1 MIELTPCQQRVMVPR
16 ASAAPSVGRAPT
28 QAMAKQQAGSDDGG
42 SAERPDSVKEDE
54 QVTVRRGKL
63 AQLRESG
70 RAFPN
75 DFRRTASCG
84 ELIERY
90 GALDGDTVERQ
101 SETYR
106 LGGRVVAIRA
116 FGKATFLVLKDGTG
130 ALQLYVQK
138 DTVGQAAYE
147 AVRSLDLGD
156 IVGAEGQMFR
166 TRTGELTLRSTALRL
181 LVKAL
186 RPLPEKWH
194 GLTDVEARYRQR
206 YLDLIVNDHVR
217 RTFERRARVIAV
229 MRDFLQERGF
239 VEVETPMMQ
248 PIAGGATARPFVTH
262 HNALD
267 MDLYLRIAPELYL
280 KRLVVGGIER
290 VFEINRNFRNEGI
303 STQHNPE
310 FTMCEFYQAY
320 ATYEDLM
327 DLTEDMFGRLAREV
341 CGNTRVTF
349 GTEEIEFGG
358 PFVRMTMAEAV
369 AAHCRLTPAE
379 AEDVTRLA
387 ELADEL
393 GIPREKRKPGLGLLA
408 DVFEEVAERWLV
420 QPTFITRFPIEVSP
434 LARGNDDD
442 PRFVD
447 RFELFVAGREIANGF
462 SELNDAEEQHARF
475 SAQLEQKDAGDEEA
489 HAMDEDYVRAL
500 EYGLPPTAGEGIGVD
515 RVAMLLTDSASIRDV
530 ILFPQLKPQRSD

>member
-1 MIELTPCQQRVMVPR
+1 
-16 ASAAPSVGRAPT
+16 
-28 QAMAKQQAGSDDGG
+28 MAKRQAGSDQGG
-42 SAERPDSVKEDE
+42 SAETPDSVKDDE
-54 QVTVRRGKL
+54 QVVVRRAKL
-63 AQLRESG
+63 ARLRESG

-75 DFRRTASCG
+75 DFRRDAACG
-84 ELIERY
+84 ELLARF
-90 GALDGDTVERQ
+90 GALDGEAVERE
-101 SETYR
+101 SGVYR
-106 LGGRVVAIRA
+106 LGGRLIAIRA
-116 FGKATFLVLKDGTG
+116 FGKATVLVLKDGTG

-138 DTVGQAAYE
+138 ELVGETAYE

-156 IVGAEGQMFR
+156 IVGAEGSMFR
-166 TRTGELTLRSTALRL
+166 TRTGELTLRCTAARL

-206 YLDLIVNDHVR
+206 YLDLIANDPVR
-217 RTFERRARVIAV
+217 RTFERRARVITV
-229 MRDFLQERGF
+229 MRAFLQERGY

-262 HNALD
+262 HNALG
-267 MDLYLRIAPELYL
+267 MDLFLRIAPELYL

-320 ATYEDLM
+320 ASYEDLM
-327 DLTEDMFGRLAREV
+327 DLTEELFGRLAREV
-341 CGNTRVTF
+341 CGNTRVPF
-349 GTEEIEFGG
+349 GTEELDFGG
-358 PFVRMTMAEAV
+358 PFARMTMAEAV
-369 AAHCRLTPAE
+369 AAHSRLTPAQ
-379 AEDVTRLA
+379 AEEPAQLA
-387 ELADEL
+387 ALADEL
-393 GIPREKRKPGLGLLA
+393 RIPRDKRKPGLGVLA
-408 DVFEEVAERWLV
+408 DVFEEVAEHRLV
-420 QPTFITRFPIEVSP
+420 QPTFVTRFPIEVSP
-434 LARGNDDD
+434 LARGNDAD

-462 SELNDAEEQHARF
+462 SELNDSEEQHARF
-475 SAQLEQKDAGDEEA
+475 AAQLAQKDAGDDEA

-515 RVAMLLTDSASIRDV
+515 RVAMLLTDSPSIRDV

>member
-1 MIELTPCQQRVMVPR
+1 
-16 ASAAPSVGRAPT
+16 
-28 QAMAKQQAGSDDGG
+28 MAKRQAGSDQGG
-42 SAERPDSVKEDE
+42 SAERPESAKEDE
-54 QVTVRRGKL
+54 QVVVRRAKL
-63 AQLRESG
+63 ARLRAAG

-84 ELIERY
+84 ELLERF
-90 GALDGDTVERQ
+90 GALDGEAVEAE
-101 SETYR
+101 SEAYR
-106 LGGRVVAIRA
+106 LAGRLVAIRA

-130 ALQLYVQK
+130 SLQLYVQK
-138 DTVGQAAYE
+138 ATVGEAVYE

-156 IVGAEGQMFR
+156 IVGVEGRMFR
-166 TRTGELTLRSTALRL
+166 TRTNELTLRSTAVHL

-206 YLDLIVNDHVR
+206 YLDLIVNDDVR
-217 RTFERRARVIAV
+217 RTFERRAKVVAV
-229 MRDFLQERGF
+229 MRAFLQERGF

-262 HNALD
+262 HNALGV
-267 MDLYLRIAPELYL
+267 DLFLRIAPELYL
-280 KRLVVGGIER
+280 KRLVVGGIES

-320 ATYEDLM
+320 ASYEDLM
-327 DLTEDMFGRLAREV
+327 DLTEEMFGRLAREV
-341 CGNTRVTF
+341 CGNTRVLVGADEIDF
-349 GTEEIEFGG
+349 GRRFT
-358 PFVRMTMAEAV
+358 RMTMAEAV
-369 AAHCRLTPAE
+369 VEHSRLTPAQV
-379 AEDVTRLA
+379 EDLA
-387 ELADEL
+387 ELAALADEL

-408 DVFEEVAERWLV
+408 DVFEEVAEDRLV

-434 LARGNDDD
+434 LARANDTD

-447 RFELFVAGREIANGF
+447 RFELFVCGREIANGF

-475 SAQLEQKDAGDEEA
+475 AAQLAQKDAGDDEA

-515 RVAMLLTDSASIRDV
+515 RVAMLLTDSPSIRDV
-530 ILFPQLKPQRSD
+530 ILFPQLKRQRSD

>member
-1 MIELTPCQQRVMVPR
+1 
-16 ASAAPSVGRAPT
+16 
-28 QAMAKQQAGSDDGG
+28 MAKRQAGSDEGG
-42 SAERPDSVKEDE
+42 SAERADFVKDDE
-54 QVTVRRGKL
+54 QVAVRRGKL
-63 AQLRESG
+63 ARLRESG
-70 RAFPN
+70 GAFPN
-75 DFRRTASCG
+75 DFRRDATCA
-84 ELIERY
+84 ELIGRFE
-90 GALDGDTVERQ
+90 ALEGDAVERE
-101 SETYR
+101 SGTYR
-106 LGGRVVAIRA
+106 LAGRLVAIRA
-116 FGKATFLVLKDGTG
+116 FGKATFLVLKDGSG
-130 ALQLYVQK
+130 SLQLYVQK
-138 DTVGQAAYE
+138 ETVGEATYE

-166 TRTGELTLRSTALRL
+166 TRTSELTLRCTTLRL

-206 YLDLIVNDHVR
+206 YLDLIANDHVR
-217 RTFERRARVIAV
+217 RTFERRARVITV
-229 MRDFLQERGF
+229 MRAFLQERGF

-248 PIAGGATARPFVTH
+248 PIPGGATARPFVTH
-262 HNALD
+262 HNALG

-320 ATYEDLM
+320 ASYRDLM
-327 DLTEDMFGRLAREV
+327 ELTEEMFSRLAREV
-341 CGNTRVTF
+341 CGNTRVRF
-349 GTEEIEFGG
+349 GTDELDFGG
-358 PFVRMTMAEAV
+358 PFARMTMAEAV
-369 AAHCRLTPAE
+369 AAHSRLTPAE
-379 AEDVTRLA
+379 AEDIGRITA
-387 ELADEL
+387 LADEL
-393 GIPREKRKPGLGLLA
+393 GIPPEKRKPGLGVLA
-408 DVFEEVAERWLV
+408 DVFEEIAEHRLV
-420 QPTFITRFPIEVSP
+420 QPTFVTRFPIEVSP
-434 LARGNDDD
+434 LARANDED

-447 RFELFVAGREIANGF
+447 RFELFVTGREIANGF

-475 SAQLEQKDAGDEEA
+475 AQQLLQKDAGDDEA

-530 ILFPQLKPQRSD
+530 ILFPQLKPQRPD